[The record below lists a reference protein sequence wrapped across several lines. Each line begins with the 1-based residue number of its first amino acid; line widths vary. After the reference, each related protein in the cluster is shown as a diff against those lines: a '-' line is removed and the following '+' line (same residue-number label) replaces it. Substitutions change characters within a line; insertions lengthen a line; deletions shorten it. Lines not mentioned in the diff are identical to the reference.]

1 MSQPLATLLIFSN
14 PTPDSV
20 RAVQLNQKQDSQTLS
35 VFQAI
40 GMSYQVMDAMIER
53 DNRLTDFATE
63 YLVKTLIGDGWEKHI
78 AIQLVMEKRWQR
90 RMHGSWYRMTAEEK
104 NSTVAIDYEIYQ
116 NYWPNL
122 DFVGRDYDADV
133 WR

>member
-20 RAVQLNQKQDSQTLS
+20 RAVHLNQKQDSQTLS

-40 GMSYQVMDAMIER
+40 GMSYQVVDAMIER

-63 YLVKTLIGDGWEKHI
+63 YFVKTLIGDGWEKYI
-78 AIQLVMEKRWQR
+78 ATQLVMEKCWQR

-104 NSTVAIDYEIYQ
+104 TSAVAIDYEIYQ

-122 DFVGRDYDADV
+122 DFMERGFGANV
-133 WR
+133 

>member
-1 MSQPLATLLIFSN
+1 MSQPLATLLIFST

-20 RAVQLNQKQDSQTLS
+20 RAVHLNQKQDSQTLS
-35 VFQAI
+35 VFQAV

-63 YLVKTLIGDGWEKHI
+63 LFVKTLIGDGWEKYI
-78 AIQLVMEKRWQR
+78 ATQLVMEKCLQR
-90 RMHGSWYRMTAEEK
+90 RMHGTWCRMTAEEQK
-104 NSTVAIDYEIYQ
+104 SAVAIDYEIYQ

-122 DFVGRDYDADV
+122 DFVGRDYD
-133 WR
+133 R